1 MQAANGSVL
10 DDCSLL
16 RMVLL
21 DVCSLRLSMLCSLLR
36 MVWLCL
42 LLLSAPVYALRLVC
56 LCLLSACVYALRLSV
71 CAREAVT
78 SAA

>member
-42 LLLSAPVYALRLVC
+42 LLLSAPVYALLVC

-71 CAREAVT
+71 RAREAVT
-78 SAA
+78 SAT